1 MTDPRPSATVTAEP
15 EDGLRPAV
23 QALRRQWIAAVA
35 TFLLIAGLGMLYVL
49 RIPTEYQAGAVVS
62 FMPRVASTVGG
73 EVTSLLVERYPEVV
87 ASENSI
93 DAAAAAAGVDPAA
106 VSAGLQAGIQP
117 ETLNLVFSTT
127 LPTND
132 QAVAATQAIYDNL
145 LQVNR
150 TDPDLRA
157 VPVSEPLGWGPTGA
171 STTLWTAAVMIA
183 AVTLAFTVAL
193 VADGL
198 RRRNVTQNPS

>member
-35 TFLLIAGLGMLYVL
+35 TFLLVAGLGMLYVL

-157 VPVSEPLGWGPTGA
+157 VTVSEPLGWGPTGA